1 MDILERYKKQV
12 NEREQKGEVEVPF
25 VRPNYDDCFRE
36 AQERREQLNTYYY
49 NTPLVTLINSKKDF
63 SVKHAIK
70 PEYYHYCAFSLKPD
84 ESVYDILDALQK
96 RFPDE
101 TIEIRYSSSSRWI
114 HDKGIFALT
123 KKTEIGDAKFEK
135 LIYSEP
141 CNPELLKKEK
151 YSNTF
156 CFEYHRV
163 HRGLLKLHKKF
174 QQRRYYQQMTT
185 RMFTKLPEEVCLEIA
200 SYCHP
205 LKVSPPTR
213 V

>member
-12 NEREQKGEVEVPF
+12 KEREQKGEVPF
-25 VRPNYDDCFRE
+25 VHPDYDSCYRKAHEHRE
-36 AQERREQLNTYYY
+36 ELNTYYSS
-49 NTPLVTLINSKKDF
+49 TPLVTLINSKKEF

-70 PEYYHYCAFSLKPD
+70 PEYYHYCPFHLKSD
-84 ESVYDILDALQK
+84 ESVYEILDALQK
-96 RFPDE
+96 RFPGE
-101 TIEIRYSSSSRWI
+101 TIDIRYSSSSRWI
-114 HDKGIFALT
+114 DDKGIFALT
-123 KKTEIGDAKFEK
+123 QNTKIGDANFEK
-135 LIYSEP
+135 VIYSEP

-156 CFEYHRV
+156 CYEYRRIHM
-163 HRGLLKLHKKF
+163 GLVKLHKKF

-185 RMFTKLPEEVCLEIA
+185 RMFVKLPEEVCLEIA

-205 LKVSPPTR
+205 LKVSPPAR